1 MSGHPQPATGES
13 FKIRRLQ
20 CEQSGNKH
28 DDESWYETKWLWY
41 ELKSSK
47 WIKYDTAEVSWCYI
61 PDSKIIPPTL

>member
-20 CEQSGNKH
+20 CEQNGNKH
-28 DDESWYETKWLWY
+28 DDETWYETKWLWY

-47 WIKYDTAEVSWCYI
+47 WIKYDTAEVS
-61 PDSKIIPPTL
+61 